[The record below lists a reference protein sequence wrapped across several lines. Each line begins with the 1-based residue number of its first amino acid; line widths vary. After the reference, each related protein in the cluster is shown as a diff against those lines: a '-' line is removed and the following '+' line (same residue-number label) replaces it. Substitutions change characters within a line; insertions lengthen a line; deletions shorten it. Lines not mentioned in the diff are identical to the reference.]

1 VLYFVEVG
9 IVLVVFPWTAYWDDN
24 YFVTFSRHLEPA
36 LASPWLR
43 GAVSGAGLAT
53 LLAGLA
59 DLLALL
65 VRRSAAE
72 SAGAP

>member
-1 VLYFVEVG
+1 VG
-9 IVLVVFPWTAYWDDN
+9 IVLIVFPWTGYWDHN
-24 YFVTFSRHLEPA
+24 YFVTFSRDLEPA

-43 GAVSGAGLAT
+43 GAVSGIGIVT

-65 VRRSAAE
+65 LGRSHVE
-72 SAGAP
+72 STTTL